1 MLSWVQLL
9 VGVATAKC
17 VYDALPTS
25 VSRILIWDGSLCPSK
40 KTFCVVN
47 RSCAVVDTT
56 GSDTADAIGNFSDC
70 PVSSVRFAAKIDQSA
85 QWTYF
90 VAPPNVVNLT
100 IARCKTFD
108 PPATFQWP
116 QRLAILTFDGVDN
129 ISWPRSTQVPR
140 LTNLNIDNCSIQNYS
155 FPSSVKS
162 LSIINSNLQTI
173 PAQLPQSLDSLTL
186 DGNPISTL
194 SDVPSSLTYLS
205 AASTRL
211 TVVENL
217 DFTNLVTLDVSST
230 PLRTINNVSF
240 SSKLATFNLTNVT
253 LDNWTMDQ
261 ATFNALNR
269 NDVATLG
276 RSKSLADLPVSL
288 DLNETTCQDST
299 TMNVWKTLCT
309 TRFPNCTVCDGQ
321 PAPTD
326 SKREVNYTGVIVGV
340 TAAVIFCVGLVAWLW
355 WRRRNRIEKSLTHT
369 KTYASWTD
377 GQDLDLKDLA
387 VYRVDA
393 KELKLE
399 SQLGSGAFASVW
411 RGTLRGESVAVKAL
425 HDHRVAVDHV
435 QAFVDE
441 IHLLGKF
448 DSPYVVKLI
457 GVTWNRPVD
466 MKCILEYMDC
476 GDLKDY
482 LANCTREEFS
492 WNDKVEH
499 IYCIVEALVYLHSLN
514 IIHRDIKSRNILLD
528 STKGTKLTD
537 FGISKEDIQATMT
550 IGVGT
555 FRWMAPEV
563 IQSQYYTIASDI
575 YSFGVVLSEFS
586 THHLPY
592 EDMKNPSNGQ
602 PLGDTAIMVK
612 VAAGKLHPTFTD
624 DCPGWVRDLAMQ
636 CMALNPDNRPTA
648 AHVAH
653 LVLSELGNRSSSSG
667 FLC

>member
-1 MLSWVQLL
+1 
-9 VGVATAKC
+9 
-17 VYDALPTS
+17 
-25 VSRILIWDGSLCPSK
+25 
-40 KTFCVVN
+40 
-47 RSCAVVDTT
+47 
-56 GSDTADAIGNFSDC
+56 
-70 PVSSVRFAAKIDQSA
+70 
-85 QWTYF
+85 
-90 VAPPNVVNLT
+90 
-100 IARCKTFD
+100 
-108 PPATFQWP
+108 
-116 QRLAILTFDGVDN
+116 
-129 ISWPRSTQVPR
+129 
-140 LTNLNIDNCSIQNYS
+140 
-155 FPSSVKS
+155 
-162 LSIINSNLQTI
+162 
-173 PAQLPQSLDSLTL
+173 
-186 DGNPISTL
+186 
-194 SDVPSSLTYLS
+194 
-205 AASTRL
+205 
-211 TVVENL
+211 
-217 DFTNLVTLDVSST
+217 
-230 PLRTINNVSF
+230 
-240 SSKLATFNLTNVT
+240 
-253 LDNWTMDQ
+253 MDQ
-261 ATFNALNR
+261 ATFSALNR

-288 DLNETTCQDST
+288 YLNETTCQDST

-321 PAPTD
+321 PGITKKINRKLKINILAPTD

-466 MKCILEYMDC
+466 MKCIMEYMDC

-575 YSFGVVLSEFS
+575 YSF
-586 THHLPY
+586 
-592 EDMKNPSNGQ
+592 
-602 PLGDTAIMVK
+602 
-612 VAAGKLHPTFTD
+612 
-624 DCPGWVRDLAMQ
+624 
-636 CMALNPDNRPTA
+636 
-648 AHVAH
+648 
-653 LVLSELGNRSSSSG
+653 
-667 FLC
+667 